1 MAPRI
6 KRPLLMSREE
16 FDAVF
21 GATLSSVAGEKLAS
35 VLMHMRDV
43 VAERIGDRRASR
55 RPRNESKEERK
66 SRLAAKKVS
75 QAERRVEY
83 EAYMLSPLWK
93 TIRERV
99 LQRDKGLCVGCGHRA
114 SQVHHRNYS
123 QSVMSGRNIKPLASL
138 CRQCHDT
145 IHSNDDGTRCS
156 LHQTDANFIY
166 LVKCF
171 EDRKVASHGA

>member
-1 MAPRI
+1 MARKI

-21 GATLSSVAGEKLAS
+21 GATLASVAGEKLAS

-43 VAERIGDRRASR
+43 VAERVGDRRASR

-66 SRLAAKKVS
+66 ARLAAKKVS
-75 QAERRVEY
+75 RAEKIAEY
-83 EAYMLSPLWK
+83 NDYMASPLWK
-93 TIRERV
+93 AIRERV

-145 IHSNDDGTRCS
+145 IHSNEDGTRCS
-156 LHQTDANFIY
+156 LHQTEANFID
-166 LVKCF
+166 LVKSF
-171 EDRKVASHGA
+171 QERKVASHGI